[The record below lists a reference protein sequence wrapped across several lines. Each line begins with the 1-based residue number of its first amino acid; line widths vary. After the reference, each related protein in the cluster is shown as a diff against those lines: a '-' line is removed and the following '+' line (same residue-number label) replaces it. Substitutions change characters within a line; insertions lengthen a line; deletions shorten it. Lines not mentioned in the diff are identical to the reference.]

1 MSPSLHDRI
10 DAALAR
16 ALSAQRLAGSPP
28 HLASAV
34 RHAVFPGGG
43 RVRPLLTLSAARACG
58 DDAPALSE
66 AAAAAVELIHCASLV
81 HDDLPVFD
89 DALQRRGRPTVH
101 AVFGQQVALLAGDA
115 LIVHAFDFVAE
126 CAGGHADRALAM
138 TRALAAGVGMPSGI
152 IGGQAWECEPR
163 VDRAAY
169 HRAKTGALFRASLEL
184 GALAAGQSPA
194 PWRALGDH
202 IGAAY
207 QIADDLQD
215 VLGRG
220 EEAGKPVGQDLRL
233 GRPNAVVE
241 LGVEGAM
248 HALARTVREAE
259 EAVPACVGRDGFVRL
274 VRAISARLLPAQVL
288 PTQAAPVSAAG

>member
-1 MSPSLHDRI
+1 MSPLHDRI
-10 DAALAR
+10 DTALAR

-58 DDAPALSE
+58 DDAPGLSD

-81 HDDLPVFD
+81 HDDLPIFD
-89 DALQRRGRPTVH
+89 DADQRRGRPTVH
-101 AVFGQQVALLAGDA
+101 ALFGSQVALLAGDA

-126 CAGGHADRALAM
+126 SAGAHCDRAVGM

-169 HRAKTGALFRASLEL
+169 HRAKTGALFRASLEM
-184 GALAAGQSPA
+184 GAIAAGHSPI
-194 PWRALGDH
+194 PWRTLGDH

-207 QIADDLQD
+207 QLADDLQD
-215 VLGRG
+215 VLGQG
-220 EEAGKPVGQDLRL
+220 AEAGKPVGQDLRL

-241 LGVEGAM
+241 MGVDGAIA
-248 HALARTVREAE
+248 ALARTVRDAE
-259 EAVPACVGRDGFVRL
+259 DAVPACVGRDGFVRL
-274 VRAISARLLPAQVL
+274 VRAIAARLVPAQALPAA
-288 PTQAAPVSAAG
+288 PAPVSAAG